1 MRAGTARSEGRRE
14 EWHQVTRCL
23 HLCGGVGAPCMCV
36 RMCIC
41 TCMCYIY
48 VHHAV
53 EGPFELQVDEGVR
66 TRGAVSRMRRA
77 LWIASHAQEWHARN

>member
-1 MRAGTARSEGRRE
+1 
-14 EWHQVTRCL
+14 
-23 HLCGGVGAPCMCV
+23 
-36 RMCIC
+36 
-41 TCMCYIY
+41 MCYIY

-53 EGPFELQVDEGVR
+53 EGPFELQVDEGVI